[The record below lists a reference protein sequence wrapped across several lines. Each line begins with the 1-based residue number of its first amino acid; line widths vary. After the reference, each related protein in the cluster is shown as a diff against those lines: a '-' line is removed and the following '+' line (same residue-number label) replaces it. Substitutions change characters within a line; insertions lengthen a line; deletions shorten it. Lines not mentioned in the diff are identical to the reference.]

1 MNWVLLVLLSAILLG
16 FRSIVYKKA
25 LYNHNTLSVLFLS
38 ASMTTILTLF
48 FFPLISFN
56 LSLSVLF
63 LLIFKAVI
71 LCFSWFFF
79 FEALKNLPIS
89 TVEPLKNL
97 SPIFLLILGF
107 FILGE
112 VPTWIQ
118 LTGIL
123 VLIFGAYALELD
135 GFHNFLSPF
144 KFFKTKYFLFIVFSL
159 LGNASSAVLDKILL
173 RSISVQTMM
182 FWYFL
187 IITVCYALFI
197 LFKKE
202 NFNVSSTFKDAW
214 WLILLTAVLLFGA
227 DFVYFI
233 ALTLPGVLIT
243 LVIPIRRLS
252 SLIGTFVGGK
262 IFNDKYLLYKTSI
275 CLLLIAGF
283 VLIVI

>member
-1 MNWVLLVLLSAILLG
+1 MNWVLLALLSALFLG

-25 LYNHNTLSVLFLS
+25 LHKHNTLVVLFLS
-38 ASMTTILTLF
+38 SSMTTIITLSF
-48 FFPLISFN
+48 LPSILFN
-56 LSLSVLF
+56 LSLSVF
-63 LLIFKAVI
+63 SLLLLKGVI

-89 TVEPLKNL
+89 TVEPLRNL

-112 VPTWIQ
+112 VPTWMQ

-144 KFFKTKYFLFIVFSL
+144 NFFKTKYFLFVVFSL

-187 IITVCYALFI
+187 IISVCYALFI
-197 LFKKE
+197 VFKKE
-202 NFNVSSTFKDAW
+202 KFTVSSTFKDAW
-214 WLILLTAVLLFGA
+214 WLILLTALLLFGA
-227 DFVYFI
+227 DLAYFI
-233 ALTLPGVLIT
+233 ALSLPGVLVT
-243 LVIPIRRLS
+243 LLIPIRRLS
-252 SLIGTFVGGK
+252 SLISTFVGGK
-262 IFNDKYLLYKTSI
+262 LFNEKYFLYKTAV
-275 CLLLIAGF
+275 CLVLVAGF
-283 VLIVI
+283 VLIII